1 MIPGSTTKLTESTL
15 ASAATISPKTDIV
28 LVTGAVA
35 VNTILPAFGGGQF
48 SGLLILIPVTGALTL
63 GTSGNILVGLAAVVN
78 RAVYLTY
85 VKSLNKWVIN
95 SGV

>member
-1 MIPGSTTKLTESTL
+1 MIPGSVTKLTEKTK
-15 ASAATISPKTDIV
+15 ASAATVVADSDV
-28 LVTGAVA
+28 LLLTGAVA
-35 VNTILPAFGGGQF
+35 VNTIIPKLTFSQF
-48 SGLLILIPVTGALTL
+48 LILIPVSGALTL
-63 GTSGNILVGLAAVVN
+63 GTSGNILVGLAAVQN